1 MSESRVAKERE
12 SQIEFSF
19 QLHSTKI
26 INLIDLACFNFP
38 SILAFFFRPFL
49 WAAWATLWTKSE
61 KTEGKKQWGQLAELF
76 ERNFS
81 LEFHLFTLPIIYFSS
96 LSLLNWENIHSLP
109 VPTLFFFAYTLGSA
123 STWKNGKNESPLSG
137 VMSFRILLT

>member
-38 SILAFFFRPFL
+38 SILAYFFSSFFMGRMGRIVD
-49 WAAWATLWTKSE
+49 E
-61 KTEGKKQWGQLAELF
+61 VREDRRKKQWGQLAELF

-81 LEFHLFTLPIIYFSS
+81 LEFHLFTLPIIYFFS

-109 VPTLFFFAYTLGSA
+109 VPTLFF
-123 STWKNGKNESPLSG
+123 
-137 VMSFRILLT
+137 LLTYSARLPHGKTSRLCPVL